1 MQRELKKSRF
11 HSRLRLRYS
20 LILLVFMSCGQQAHF
35 PKPRAFPRIDF
46 PQRSF
51 HIFDENYCQFTFEM
65 PDYVKVEQDR
75 KFFNEVSEDPCWFN
89 LFYPDF
95 DCRIH
100 CTYYPISDEAP
111 LEKLH
116 NDAFKFAMEHNK
128 KATYI
133 DELRIEKPNHVS
145 GFIFNLEGPV
155 ATPFQFYLTDSVQ
168 HFLRGSL
175 YFNTQI
181 RPDSLAPLY
190 EFVKQDITH
199 LVNTF
204 KWKQRL

>member
-1 MQRELKKSRF
+1 MQKELKRF
-11 HSRLRLRYS
+11 RFRFPLPLKLS
-20 LILLVFMSCGQQAHF
+20 LVCLALGCAGSETFV
-35 PKPRAFPRIDF
+35 PKPRAYPRIEFPTRAYESFDAAYCDF
-46 PQRSF
+46 VFEKPTYVTVQKDEKF
-51 HIFDENYCQFTFEM
+51 FDEETEHA
-65 PDYVKVEQDR
+65 
-75 KFFNEVSEDPCWFN
+75 CWFD
-89 LFYPDF
+89 LYYPTF
-95 DCRIH
+95 NCKIH
-100 CTYYPISDEAP
+100 CTYYPISTKAP
-111 LEKLH
+111 FDKLH

-133 DELRIEKPNHVS
+133 DELKIQKPNDVS

-155 ATPFQFYLTDSVQ
+155 ATPFQFYLTDSTH

-199 LVNTF
+199 MINTF
-204 KWKQRL
+204 AWN

>member
-1 MQRELKKSRF
+1 MPKELKKSKF
-11 HSRLRLRYS
+11 HCLLLLRLS
-20 LILLVFMSCGQQAHF
+20 CLILFLGACGDQAYF
-35 PKPRAFPRIDF
+35 PKPRAYPRIDF
-46 PQRSF
+46 PERSF
-51 HIFDENYCQFTFEM
+51 EAFEVEHCQFSFEM
-65 PDYVKVEQDR
+65 PSYVVVNRDQQRSQDE
-75 KFFNEVSEDPCWFN
+75 NQDPCWFD
-89 LFYPDF
+89 LYYPTF

-100 CTYYPISDEAP
+100 CTYHEISKDAP
-111 LEKLH
+111 FEKLH

-133 DELRIEKPNHVS
+133 DELKIEKPNHVS

-168 HFLRGSL
+168 HFMRASL

-199 LVNTF
+199 MINTF
-204 KWKQRL
+204 AWEPTL